1 MGDVVSLVEKAQ
13 ESVDQK
19 EAEEA
24 AEKFLQATFTFEDFL
39 AMMRQV
45 RKMGSIKDLL
55 AMVPGLGAQLGGG
68 MDDIDDRSLTRVE
81 AIITSMTPQERVH
94 PDLFDGS
101 RRQRVARGSGT
112 SVQEVNELLKEFR
125 QMRKMMKGVGGG
137 GGLAGRMMG
146 LGKGRAAKRKLM
158 PKVKGTVG
166 EMEAFRQFQQDRKR
180 KKRERKKRRKR
191 R

>member
-1 MGDVVSLVEKAQ
+1 
-13 ESVDQK
+13 VDSK

-39 AMMRQV
+39 GMMRQV
-45 RKMGSIKDLL
+45 KKMGSIRDLL
-55 AMVPGLGAQLGGG
+55 SMIPGMGAQMGGAL
-68 MDDIDDRSLTRVE
+68 DDFDETSLTRIE
-81 AIITSMTPQERVH
+81 AIITSMTPSERVH

-137 GGLAGRMMG
+137 GLAGRMMG
-146 LGKGRAAKRKLM
+146 LSKGRASKRKLL
-158 PKVKGTVG
+158 PKVKGTVA

-180 KKRERKKRRKR
+180 KRKERKKQRKR